1 MRASDPELLVREY
14 STSERLER
22 RRTNVT
28 AWLRG
33 REAWDVALAAV
44 ARARPH
50 RVLDAGCGDGLFASL
65 VAAPEVIGVDG
76 SAAMVERARSRGV
89 DARPG
94 DIHELPFEDESFDV
108 AVCNWTL
115 YHLADLDRGIAELAR
130 VLRPGGRFVG
140 VYNREGH
147 MRELWSVVRP
157 ELDASDDYEAPLRRR
172 FANVETIDT
181 EAYSMWDT
189 RDDLQAYLDAFVELL
204 GAMCAPEEPYPFRVT
219 RLNRVYVAVK
229 A

>member
-1 MRASDPELLVREY
+1 MRASDPELLIREY

-28 AWLRG
+28 AWMRG

-44 ARARPH
+44 ARAHPH

-65 VAAPEVIGVDG
+65 VAAPEVVGVDS

-89 DARPG
+89 DARLG
-94 DIHELPFEDESFDV
+94 DIHELPFEDESFEV
-108 AVCNWTL
+108 VVCNWTL
-115 YHLADLDRGIAELAR
+115 YHLADLHRAIAELAR
-130 VLRPGGRFVG
+130 VVRPGGRFVG
-140 VYNREGH
+140 VYNRDGH

-157 ELDASDDYEAPLRRR
+157 ELDPSDDYEQPLRRR
-172 FANVETIDT
+172 FARVEAIDT
-181 EAYSMWDT
+181 EAFSMWDS

-204 GAMCAPEEPYPFRVT
+204 GVMRAPDGPYPFKVT
-219 RLNRVYVAVK
+219 RLNRVYVAEK

>member
-28 AWLRG
+28 AWMRG

-44 ARARPH
+44 ARVCPH

-65 VAAPEVIGVDG
+65 VAAPDVIGVD
-76 SAAMVERARSRGV
+76 SSSAMVERARSRGV
-89 DARPG
+89 DARLG
-94 DIHELPFEDESFDV
+94 DIHELPFEDASFDV
-108 AVCNWTL
+108 VVCNWTL
-115 YHLADLDRGIAELAR
+115 YHLAHLDRGIAELAR
-130 VLRPGGRFVG
+130 VARPGGRFVG
-140 VYNREGH
+140 VYNRVGH

-157 ELDASDDYEAPLRRR
+157 ELDPSDDYEEPLRRS
-172 FANVETIDT
+172 FAHVETIDT
-181 EAYSMWDT
+181 EAYSMWDS
-189 RDDLQAYLDAFVELL
+189 RDDLQVYLDAFVELL
-204 GAMCAPEEPYPFRVT
+204 GTMRAPEEPYPFKVT
-219 RLNRVYVAVK
+219 RLNRVYVAEK